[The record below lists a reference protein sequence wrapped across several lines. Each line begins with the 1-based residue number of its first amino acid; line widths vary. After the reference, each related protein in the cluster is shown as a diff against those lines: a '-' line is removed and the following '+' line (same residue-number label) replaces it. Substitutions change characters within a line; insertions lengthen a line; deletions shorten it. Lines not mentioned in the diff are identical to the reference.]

1 MSIYVNAFMMLA
13 LTLGAIVVLARL
25 LEMVRSGRVGSLRRG
40 PAAGK
45 RLAVEE
51 TCIID
56 AKRRLLLLRFDDSRL
71 LLLTGGPS
79 DLVLSVA
86 QQAPGHKA

>member
-13 LTLGAIVVLARL
+13 LTLGGIVVLARL
-25 LEMVRSGRVGSLRRG
+25 LETVRSGRAGPLLRG
-40 PAAGK
+40 AAAGK

-51 TCIID
+51 ACMID
-56 AKRRLLLLRFDDSRL
+56 AKRRLLLLRFDDRSL

-86 QQAPGHKA
+86 PQTPGHEA